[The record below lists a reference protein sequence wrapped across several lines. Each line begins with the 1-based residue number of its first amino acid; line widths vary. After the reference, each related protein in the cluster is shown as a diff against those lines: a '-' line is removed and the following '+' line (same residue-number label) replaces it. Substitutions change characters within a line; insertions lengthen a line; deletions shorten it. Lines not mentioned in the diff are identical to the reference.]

1 LLKIVRGDLESKR
14 DSESSSDCSESSE
27 TCWTSEM
34 LLLLMH
40 ATRGERSSL
49 GEVVAE
55 RAIANLVIMSV
66 SVSRGLSNEGGR
78 KISTALI

>member
-1 LLKIVRGDLESKR
+1 
-14 DSESSSDCSESSE
+14 
-27 TCWTSEM
+27 M

-40 ATRGERSSL
+40 ATRGGRSSL

-66 SVSRGLSNEGGR
+66 SVSRGLRITEVGGKDIYR
-78 KISTALI
+78 VDIR